1 MLVTVGD
8 FPITA
13 NQLESAVAS
22 SPFATPFNAMDVDD
36 QAAIRGNVLQRLVSS
51 RLLYLEA
58 LRQGLDRGDGFRD
71 EIEKFR
77 LGLLYRAYMDRLRAT
92 IDIPED
98 VGAAIRQQTAGNS
111 DARKAAEA
119 AYRVDR
125 FRAARTANL
134 LELRSRYHV
143 KIHESAIRPDAA
155 PDTLLLDADG
165 IRITLH
171 DLLPAEGMEQ
181 GPLSSDWLR
190 DRLVEHAEFL
200 LVARAAEEQG
210 VDLGDRLASFREER
224 LPALLLERLEHSW
237 LADEQVLRDYFASH
251 PELGRLVDRWHIGQL
266 VVASRGEAE
275 AMRQRIL
282 RGDSLFELAGR
293 FSIDP
298 YGRSHKGDMGWVQAG
313 QGMREVEQ
321 GIVGLADGQVS
332 EVIETPLGF
341 HLVTI
346 IERRPGESRP
356 YELVRDKVRQAYLS
370 ERMLAYIAE
379 LAGRYP
385 VVWKIMDH
393 QVSQN

>member
-1 MLVTVGD
+1 MSARRPCGRCDPVLVTVGD

-210 VDLGDRLASFREER
+210 VDLGDRLASFRFVKSVCR
-224 LPALLLERLEHSW
+224 PFCWNAWSTLGSPMNRCCAIISPAIPNLGGWSIAGTSVNWSW
-237 LADEQVLRDYFASH
+237 
-251 PELGRLVDRWHIGQL
+251 P
-266 VVASRGEAE
+266 VVA
-275 AMRQRIL
+275 RQRRCGNVSCAVTACL
-282 RGDSLFELAGR
+282 NWQVGSALTPMGGR
-293 FSIDP
+293 T
-298 YGRSHKGDMGWVQAG
+298 KATWVG
-313 QGMREVEQ
+313 C
-321 GIVGLADGQVS
+321 
-332 EVIETPLGF
+332 
-341 HLVTI
+341 
-346 IERRPGESRP
+346 RPGRACARSNRASSDWRT
-356 YELVRDKVRQAYLS
+356 VRSAR
-370 ERMLAYIAE
+370 
-379 LAGRYP
+379 
-385 VVWKIMDH
+385 
-393 QVSQN
+393 